1 MQAGLAAGRE
11 AEPSPIV
18 PAETVPAEIVPA
30 EIVPAEIVPAEIVI
44 VARSRKCDVSI
55 ANRVLSHAEFKRR
68 AAEWAA
74 GTPVR
79 VVAPP
84 GADYRCLAKIAFR
97 LADHGV
103 KKIIFEP

>member
-1 MQAGLAAGRE
+1 M
-11 AEPSPIV
+11 V
-18 PAETVPAEIVPA
+18 
-30 EIVPAEIVPAEIVI
+30 

-55 ANRVLSHAEFKRR
+55 ANRVISDAEFTRR

-84 GADYRCLAKIAFR
+84 GADYRCLARIAFR
-97 LADHGV
+97 LADRGV
-103 KKIIFEP
+103 KKIIFDP